1 MFSKSFIDLF
11 SGPFRNIRRKL
22 LRDLIVIVLFTS
34 GGILTITIIQGS
46 DIRKNI
52 ARSHMVQVTDRA
64 LDKFKNFYKPVENS
78 LIIAQKW
85 GEAGIF
91 NLADV
96 PSLNAKFIPLL
107 EQLPQVS
114 SLIIA
119 DSNKAEYFL
128 TREDRNWLTRS
139 TWLGQ
144 QNGRV
149 LWKRWEGADGMVD
162 QWSEKLNYNPISRPW
177 YQGAIK
183 KSHEDKIFWTE
194 PYIFFTKKVP
204 GITGSMRMHPK
215 GDKKTTLVVAFD
227 VLLSDIFK
235 SIAELTVSDMGRAFL
250 FNAKGDVFAA
260 GSTVAFLNIG
270 QNNGEGKKTFFVGAE
285 KLKVALIEDA
295 LKAWEKNNKL
305 PFEPIE
311 FKSEKETRWG
321 CFQPLNTN
329 DWTVL
334 IGVAVPESD
343 LLGKINKK
351 RMWVLLPA
359 LGILATGI
367 LLIVLLLRKYSYQIK
382 DLPKQIIKRD
392 VIENE
397 VISLI
402 KAGESSTLE
411 FKSTM
416 RMNLKTGKMGKE
428 IELAW
433 LKTVVAFMNTDGG
446 YLIIGVDD
454 NGGILGI
461 DIDEFENQDKCR
473 LHFKNLINQ
482 HIGLEFSKFLNFDI
496 LSIDGK
502 SIILIESERSG
513 EPVFL
518 NTKNEEAFYI
528 RSGPSSVKLSTSK
541 VLKYMEHRK

>member
-11 SGPFRNIRRKL
+11 SGPFRNIRRRL

-78 LIIAQKW
+78 LILSQKW
-85 GEAGIF
+85 GQAGIL

-114 SLIIA
+114 GLIIA

-139 TWLGQ
+139 TGLGQ
-144 QNGRV
+144 NNGRV
-149 LWKRWEGADGMVD
+149 LWKRWQGTGGMVE

-183 KSHEDKIFWTE
+183 KSNEDKIFWTE
-194 PYIFFTKKVP
+194 PYTFFTKKVP

-215 GDKKTTLVVAFD
+215 GDKKTTLVVAID

-250 FNAKGDVFAA
+250 FNAKGDVFTA
-260 GSTVAFLNIG
+260 GSAGTFLNDG
-270 QNNGEGKKTFFVGAE
+270 QNDREGKKSFFVAAE
-285 KLKVALIEDA
+285 KLNVALIADA
-295 LKAWEKNNKL
+295 VKAWEKNNKL

-311 FKSEKETRWG
+311 FKSEGGTCWG
-321 CFQPLNTN
+321 GFQPLNTD
-329 DWTVL
+329 DWTVW

-416 RMNLKTGKMGKE
+416 RMNLKTGKVGKE

-433 LKTVVAFMNTDGG
+433 LKTVAAFMNTDGG

-454 NGGILGI
+454 KGGILGI
-461 DIDEFENQDKCR
+461 DTDEFENQDKCR

-502 SIILIESERSG
+502 SIILIECERSG

-518 NTKNEEAFYI
+518 NTKNDEAFYI

>member
-311 FKSEKETRWG
+311 FKSEKETCWG

>member
-1 MFSKSFIDLF
+1 MFSKSFINLF
-11 SGPFRNIRRKL
+11 SGPFHNIRRRL
-22 LRDLIVIVLFTS
+22 LRDLIIIILFTS
-34 GGILTITIIQGS
+34 GGILTITLIQDS

-52 ARSHMVQVTDRA
+52 ARAHMVQVTDQA

-78 LIIAQKW
+78 LILSQKW
-85 GEAGIF
+85 GQAGIL

-107 EQLPQVS
+107 EQLSQVS
-114 SLIIA
+114 GLIIA

-128 TREDRNWLTRS
+128 TREDQSWLTRS
-139 TWLGQ
+139 TGSGQ
-144 QNGRV
+144 HNGRV
-149 LWKRWEGADGMVD
+149 QWKRWQGTDGMVE

-194 PYIFFTKKVP
+194 PYTFFTKKVP

-215 GDKKTTLVVAFD
+215 GDKKITLVVAFD
-227 VLLSDIFK
+227 VLLSNIFK

-250 FNAKGDVFAA
+250 FNSKGDVFAPESA
-260 GSTVAFLNIG
+260 GVFLNDG
-270 QNNGEGKKTFFVGAE
+270 QNDREDKKSFFVAAE
-285 KLKVALIEDA
+285 KLNVTLIANA

-311 FKSEKETRWG
+311 FKSEKETCWG
-321 CFQPLNTN
+321 VFQPLNTN

-351 RMWVLLPA
+351 RMWILLPA

-402 KAGESSTLE
+402 KAGESNTLE

-416 RMNLKTGKMGKE
+416 RMNLKTGKVGKE
-428 IELAW
+428 IALAW
-433 LKTVVAFMNTDGG
+433 LKTVAAFMNTDGG

-461 DIDEFENQDKCR
+461 DADEFENQDKCR

-496 LSIDGK
+496 LSMDGK
-502 SIILIESERSG
+502 SIILIECERSG